1 MDQKITVLVTGSSG
15 FIGKHVCKRLVEQGC
30 TVRGLVR
37 SNNGLGTH
45 NKGVEYHLGDI
56 LDLNSLKKACNGAH
70 AVVHAAGLAHVNN
83 MDDHSLESINVHGT
97 KLLVEAASKSGVK
110 RLIFISSVL
119 ASKSN
124 NERDKSTKYAH
135 AKRDAERIVLSA
147 HETGRF
153 EVVILRPANV
163 YGPGMRGNVAFFMS
177 MVNRGLSLP
186 LPESESKVSLVGVR
200 DLSDAIILSIEA
212 GEAAGRT
219 YVVTDGLEY
228 GINQVEDEIY
238 RVAKREIPTLKVPG
252 LILYFGFLVVEIINK
267 GFSVFN
273 FRLPIIGG
281 LSRRTYYGLFRDNL
295 HDNSAIRN
303 ELGFS
308 PKTTL
313 YDSLEEIIHN
323 LEN

>member
-30 TVRGLVR
+30 AVRGLVR
-37 SNNGLGTH
+37 SNNGLGAH
-45 NKGVEYHLGDI
+45 NKSVEYHLGDI

-124 NERDKSTKYAH
+124 DERDKSTKYAH

-163 YGPGMRGNVAFFMS
+163 YGPHARECCIFH
-177 MVNRGLSLP
+177 
-186 LPESESKVSLVGVR
+186 VSG
-200 DLSDAIILSIEA
+200 
-212 GEAAGRT
+212 
-219 YVVTDGLEY
+219 
-228 GINQVEDEIY
+228 
-238 RVAKREIPTLKVPG
+238 
-252 LILYFGFLVVEIINK
+252 
-267 GFSVFN
+267 
-273 FRLPIIGG
+273 
-281 LSRRTYYGLFRDNL
+281 
-295 HDNSAIRN
+295 
-303 ELGFS
+303 
-308 PKTTL
+308 
-313 YDSLEEIIHN
+313 
-323 LEN
+323 